1 MYRNFTNKRKFQG
14 GTLIGP
20 QLPEPEYGP
29 RTIRV
34 GGFRSPNPGE
44 SAFDYTTAFNE
55 NSKERY
61 SDFDVPEEMLTGM
74 PVEEIDK
81 NYFYDE
87 ASGQFLYTK
96 PMLDANEDGIS
107 DFIQPTSVT
116 NPGGT
121 TTGGTEGTTT
131 GGTEDPTLAGT
142 NEQGEEKDT
151 PSVTGAGSSATTN
164 NKDGSIESLS
174 SLTKVPLTEEERKK
188 AQGILQGLQEKFPKV
203 YGPRQKRLTRLL
215 EDDNILMYPR
225 MYNRKIGDRLKEPLN
240 ALRQQRRDKILQTLA
255 SPELG
260 AVGQAMS
267 MVTDLPE
274 RSFARAGYNME
285 RGPKGKLRAI
295 GNIAEGATSILGSML
310 SGFGPVGSSRG
321 LRNLF
326 STDDGEEVTTS
337 SGDTYRIVQQDD
349 GSYEAVIV
357 PQSELSTDRS
367 EFFGEDGTLK
377 EGYTRKY
384 DEDGTADGFIYD
396 SEGNRVY
403 REMFINQVGGSIPAP
418 RHQDVMTGSI
428 FEPSLPTLD
437 ISTPFSLMPINDVDG
452 DGIPDYLQPTSPSTV
467 SLPSIMQPI
476 GPQAFSTPDMA
487 PVDKDGDGVPDTV
500 DVDAGT
506 GTDQPLEGVTPFSY
520 QETTETG
527 TKTGTE
533 TGTKTPEGD
542 PSYLEMARRLGFLAN
557 VMQPNDI
564 TTAAAKTGMAL
575 FDTVSG
581 GNPALGLGTA
591 AAGLGK
597 IGFASAREM
606 KGARAEAIATADAR
620 RRAAERIRRGVME
633 GGDKGRQDIALEN
646 YLATGAYDPMATEF
660 GQDGLMVGY
669 SEGGL
674 NVSNRGLLD
683 YPDGV
688 VVPSGNITM
697 ALDGLPSSV
706 LAIPENDPITIMK
719 NGNDYVFRNSN
730 YVVEIPLNEALYG

>member
-1 MYRNFTNKRKFQG
+1 MYRNFTNKRKFQEADRP
-14 GTLIGP
+14 TP
-20 QLPEPEYGP
+20 PEPTDIDVSSQEPY
-29 RTIRV
+29 T
-34 GGFRSPNPGE
+34 GE
-44 SAFDYTTAFNE
+44 I
-55 NSKERY
+55 
-61 SDFDVPEEMLTGM
+61 P
-74 PVEEIDK
+74 
-81 NYFYDE
+81 
-87 ASGQFLYTK
+87 
-96 PMLDANEDGIS
+96 
-107 DFIQPTSVT
+107 PTST
-116 NPGGT
+116 PAIPPADPSLIEKAFRDKGI
-121 TTGGTEGTTT
+121 EEQPIAKMIISS
-131 GGTEDPTLAGT
+131 EDPTLEGVAEPTLNDKDDFVITTNTVSESAQKDPYVQAFLANEKGT
-142 NEQGEEKDT
+142 T
-151 PSVTGAGSSATTN
+151 PSVTGAGSSATTD

-188 AQGILQGLQEKFPKV
+188 AQGILQGLQEKFPNV

-225 MYNRKIGDRLKEPLN
+225 MYNRKIGDRLAEPLS

-260 AVGQAMS
+260 AIGQAMS
-267 MVTDLPE
+267 LVTDLPE

-367 EFFGEDGTLK
+367 KFIEEDGTLK
-377 EGYTRKY
+377 EGYTVKDPY
-384 DEDGTADGFIYD
+384 DGLIYD
-396 SEGNRVY
+396 SEGNPVY
-403 REMFINQVGGSIPAP
+403 REMFINQVGGAIPAP
-418 RHQDVMTGSI
+418 RHQDVMTGPI
-428 FEPSLPTLD
+428 FVPSLPTLD
-437 ISTPFSLMPINDVDG
+437 ISTPF
-452 DGIPDYLQPTSPSTV
+452 
-467 SLPSIMQPI
+467 PSINQNPLGDTTPLTTDAPFDMTMTNVMGTENPNLFPQP
-476 GPQAFSTPDMA
+476 GDNPFAQTGTYNPYTGETTVADM
-487 PVDKDGDGVPDTV
+487 VDKDGDGIPDTV

-506 GTDQPLEGVTPFSY
+506 GTNQPLEGVTPFS
-520 QETTETG
+520 QEVTTETDPE
-527 TKTGTE
+527 KTE
-533 TGTKTPEGD
+533 QD
-542 PSYLEMARRLGFLAN
+542 FNYLEMARRLGFLGN
-557 VMQPNDI
+557 VLQPNDI

-581 GNPALGLGTA
+581 GNPVLGLGTA

-697 ALDGLPSSV
+697 ALDGLPSRV
-706 LAIPENDPITIMK
+706 LAIPENDPITVMQ

>member
-1 MYRNFTNKRKFQG
+1 MYRNFINKRKFQEADRP
-14 GTLIGP
+14 TP
-20 QLPEPEYGP
+20 PEPTDIYVNSQEPYTGEIP
-29 RTIRV
+29 PTPTPAIPSADPSLIEKA
-34 GGFRSPNPGE
+34 FRDKGI
-44 SAFDYTTAFNE
+44 
-55 NSKERY
+55 
-61 SDFDVPEEMLTGM
+61 EEQPIAKM
-74 PVEEIDK
+74 I
-81 NYFYDE
+81 
-87 ASGQFLYTK
+87 
-96 PMLDANEDGIS
+96 IS
-107 DFIQPTSVT
+107 S
-116 NPGGT
+116 
-121 TTGGTEGTTT
+121 
-131 GGTEDPTLAGT
+131 EDPTLEGVAEPTLNDKDDFVITTNTVSESAQKDPYVQAFLANEEGT
-142 NEQGEEKDT
+142 S
-151 PSVTGAGSSATTN
+151 PSVTGAGSSATTD
-164 NKDGSIESLS
+164 NKDVSIESLS
-174 SLTKVPLTEEERKK
+174 SLTKVPLTAEERKK
-188 AQGILQGLQEKFPKV
+188 AQGILQGLQEKFPNV

-225 MYNRKIGDRLKEPLN
+225 MYNRKIGDRLAEPLS

-260 AVGQAMS
+260 AIGQAMS

-337 SGDTYRIVQQDD
+337 SGDTYRLVQQDD

-357 PQSELSTDRS
+357 PQSKLSTDRS

-384 DEDGTADGFIYD
+384 NEDGLADGFIYD

-403 REMFINQVGGSIPAP
+403 REMFINQAGGSTPVAK
-418 RHQDVMTGSI
+418 HQNVMTAPI
-428 FEPSLPTLD
+428 FVPSLPTVD
-437 ISTPFSLMPINDVDG
+437 ISTPFPFINQNPLG
-452 DGIPDYLQPTSPSTV
+452 DTTPLTTDAPFDMTMTNVMGTENPNLFSQPGDNPFAPTGTYNPYTGETTV
-467 SLPSIMQPI
+467 
-476 GPQAFSTPDMA
+476 ADM
-487 PVDKDGDGVPDTV
+487 VDKDGEGIPDTV

-506 GTDQPLEGVTPFSY
+506 GTNQPLEGVTPFSY
-520 QETTETG
+520 QETTETDPE
-527 TKTGTE
+527 KTE
-533 TGTKTPEGD
+533 QD
-542 PSYLEMARRLGFLAN
+542 FNYLEMARRLGFLGN

-597 IGFASAREM
+597 IGLASAREM

-620 RRAAERIRRGVME
+620 RRAAEKIRRGVME

-674 NVSNRGLLD
+674 NVSNRGLLA

-697 ALDGLPSSV
+697 KLDGLPSSV
-706 LAIPENDPITIMK
+706 LAIPENDPITIMQ